1 MKKPKHHLLDFE
13 VDALTNSITN
23 TISGDSFPTEVS
35 LLVKEDLHQIQRNR
49 DWNFNWR
56 QELNLNDRD
65 VYKLSIVNNPKIIQG
80 AISLTVNLDHVF
92 VHLLENAPYNRGK
105 DKLYEGVPGNLVAF
119 ACKLSFQSKTK
130 LIDYYINK
138 LGAYHFGNHLMVIE
152 TMAAQ
157 KLVDKYFKI

>member
-1 MKKPKHHLLDFE
+1 M
-13 VDALTNSITN
+13 
-23 TISGDSFPTEVS
+23 
-35 LLVKEDLHQIQRNR
+35 KEDLQQIQKNK

-65 VYKLSIVNNPKIIQG
+65 VYKLSIVNNSKIIQG

-92 VHLLENAPYNRGK
+92 VHLLENAPFNRGK

-119 ACKLSFQSKTK
+119 ACKLSFQRGGNGFVSFQSKTK

-152 TMAAQ
+152 TIAAQ
-157 KLVDKYFKI
+157 KLVDKYLKI